1 MDLKQH
7 IRDIPD
13 FPKPGIL
20 FRDITTLLKNPEAM
34 RETIARM
41 SKICEGQGIT
51 KICGI
56 ESRGFIFG
64 STLADHLGVGFVPIR
79 KAGKLPFKTISQEY
93 SLEYGTDRIEVHVD
107 AIEKGE
113 RIVIVDDLIAT
124 GGTAKAGAQ
133 LMQKLGADVF
143 GFIFVIELAFLNGR
157 EVLGGHEIFS
167 LVVYE

>member
-1 MDLKQH
+1 MDLKKH

-20 FRDITTLLKNPEAM
+20 FRDITTLLKNPDAM
-34 RETIARM
+34 RETISRM
-41 SKICEGQGIT
+41 SKICDGKGIT

-79 KAGKLPFKTISQEY
+79 KAGKLPFKTVSQEY
-93 SLEYGTDRIEVHVD
+93 SLEYGTDRVEVHVD
-107 AIEKGE
+107 AVEKGE

-133 LMQKLGADVF
+133 LMQQLGAEVF

-157 EVLGGHEIFS
+157 EVLGDHEVFS